1 MPGRASWIAKLGGV
15 VPIWFDAPPS
25 RPVGAIGMTADIE
38 WGSRGLQRLRLYPL
52 YIALRAA
59 DRLARPWA
67 QSALPPAP
75 AWKPGVTVVIPER
88 DAPTL
93 LAQAL
98 ASVRASLAVLGEPAQ
113 IVVVANGAPRE
124 RYAALA
130 REAGEIEWIHRE
142 TPLGFSQAVL
152 KGVARARYDWTF
164 LMNNDVVV
172 AREALPAL
180 AAQRAGDVFAIGA
193 QIDQRSANGRREET
207 GFTDWYVDA
216 SGIRL
221 YHAQPMDN
229 GVRSM
234 LCASGGATLF
244 HTATLLRFVGDAR
257 AYDPFYWEDAEWSVR
272 AWREGREVR
281 FCPLAHASHRHRA
294 TTGRFYSAE
303 EIERI
308 VERNRM
314 LFDAR
319 NAASDEPAATLMR
332 RICGLPYASQRD
344 LARPSVALGVFRRR
358 LTARRSSGP
367 LPPPRLVPST
377 QDGVAIVASR
387 SYSYTMRAAAG
398 RAPERP
404 RAIVVSPFAV
414 YPPKHGGARRS
425 AGLIDGLRDDFDI
438 VLLSDEASLYNPLS
452 FAHFEGLSGV
462 ELVERPRVPDA
473 SVDFGER
480 VRRHCH
486 AGLRNALRGAITR
499 HRPAVVHVEH
509 AELASLVA
517 ERAPGPRWVLGLH
530 DAVHASDFA
539 QAMDARDFAGQVAR
553 YDAVTVCSAE
563 DAALVQH
570 PRTVCVPNGT
580 SLALADYRP
589 STSSR
594 LLFLGPFRYRPNLD
608 GIRTFLRDV
617 WPAIRAEV
625 PSASVRILGGDGA
638 PALAASDPL
647 FAQDGVEVMA
657 HRDDV
662 AEQLAQCAATL
673 NPLTGIRGSA
683 LKLVESLT
691 AGRICISTE
700 EGARGFLDQGLAA
713 LVTVSDVAAMAAP
726 AIALLSDPKRRQLQ
740 EVPDAAVLG
749 RYQWGTLAKLQRDL
763 WQSLLRQAPGSG
775 Q

>member
-1 MPGRASWIAKLGGV
+1 
-15 VPIWFDAPPS
+15 
-25 RPVGAIGMTADIE
+25 MTTDMA

-59 DRLARPWA
+59 DRLAGPRA
-67 QSALPPAP
+67 QTVLPSAA
-75 AWKPGVTVVIPER
+75 AWKPGITVVIPER
-88 DAPTL
+88 DAPAL

-98 ASVRASLAVLGEPAQ
+98 GSVRASLGALGEPAQ
-113 IVVVANGAPRE
+113 IVVVANGASRE

-130 REAGEIEWIHRE
+130 REVGEIEWIHHE
-142 TPLGFSQAVL
+142 SPLGFSEAVS
-152 KGVARARYDWTF
+152 KGIARARYDWTF

-180 AAQRAGDVFAIGA
+180 AMQRGSGVFAIGA
-193 QIDQRSANGRREET
+193 QIDQRSENDRREET
-207 GFTDWYVDA
+207 GFTDWYVDT

-221 YHAQPMDN
+221 YHAQPKDD
-229 GVRSM
+229 GVRPM

-244 HTATLLRFVGDAR
+244 HTATLLRFVRDAR
-257 AYDPFYWEDAEWSVR
+257 VYDPFYWEDAEWSVR

-281 FCPLAHASHRHRA
+281 FCPLARASHRRRA
-294 TTGRFYSAE
+294 TTGRFYAAE

-308 VERNRM
+308 VERNRL

-319 NAASDEPAATLMR
+319 NAASDEPAAALMR
-332 RICGLPYASQRD
+332 RICDLPYASQRD
-344 LARPSVALGVFRRR
+344 LTRPSVALGVFRRR
-358 LTARRSSGP
+358 FAARRSLGP
-367 LPPPRLVPST
+367 LPAPRLVPST
-377 QDGVAIVASR
+377 QGGVAIVASR
-387 SYSYTMRAAAG
+387 SYSYSMRGAAG
-398 RAPERP
+398 RATERP
-404 RAIVVSPFAV
+404 CAIVVSPFAV

-462 ELVERPRVPDA
+462 ELVERPRAPDSA
-473 SVDFGER
+473 ADLGER

-486 AGLRNALRGAITR
+486 TGLRNALRGAIAR

-517 ERAPGPRWVLGLH
+517 ERTPGPRWVLGLH
-530 DAVHASDFA
+530 DAVLPSDFA
-539 QAMDARDFAGQVAR
+539 HATDARHFASQVAR
-553 YDAVTVCSAE
+553 YDAVSVCSTE

-570 PRTVCVPNGT
+570 PRIVCIPNGT
-580 SLALADYRP
+580 SLAISDYR
-589 STSSR
+589 SSSSSR

-608 GIRTFLRDV
+608 GILAFLRDA
-617 WPAIRAEV
+617 WPAIRSAV
-625 PSASVRILGGDGA
+625 PRASLRILGGDDA
-638 PALAASDPL
+638 PALAATEPL
-647 FAQDGVEVMA
+647 FAQGGVEVMS

-662 AEQLAQCAATL
+662 SEQLAQCAATL

-691 AGRICISTE
+691 AGRICISTA
-700 EGARGFLDQGLAA
+700 EGARGFLHQGLAA
-713 LVTVSDVAAMAAP
+713 LVIVPDVAAMAAP
-726 AIALLSDPKRRQLQ
+726 AIAFLSDRKRRHLQ

-749 RYQWGTLAKLQRDL
+749 RYQWGTLAKLQRGL
-763 WQSLLRQAPGSG
+763 WQSLLRQAEGSG